1 MTGAKALSDLQTFE
15 YKEGGADQGKAIRE
29 KAYLVMDLMHNRHKL
44 EIERDQAQEYRKK
57 FYSSMSGG
65 FSGAGGGSYSNADA
79 GHGYSV
85 PSSYQPSSYTAP
97 SGGSSSMAGGGGGGG
112 GGDGVSKVYSPYNAS
127 DDPVLKVP
135 TSGALKWGAAG
146 STSNVMSSTGA
157 GGSTYNITNN
167 NISVSY

>member
-15 YKEGGADQGKAIRE
+15 YKESGVDQGKAIRE

-85 PSSYQPSSYTAP
+85 PSSYQPSSYTGP
-97 SGGSSSMAGGGGGGG
+97 SAGSSMAGA
-112 GGDGVSKVYSPYNAS
+112 GGDGVSKVYSPYNAA

-135 TSGALKWGAAG
+135 TSGALKWGAGG